1 MQNSD
6 AKYILCYGNTK
17 NRRPNFKH
25 LFTHMLFNK
34 FKHLFL
40 HTLFNNTVA
49 CAEGVYS
56 TNKSV

>member
-40 HTLFNNTVA
+40 HTMFNNTVA
-49 CAEGVYS
+49 CAEGV
-56 TNKSV
+56 